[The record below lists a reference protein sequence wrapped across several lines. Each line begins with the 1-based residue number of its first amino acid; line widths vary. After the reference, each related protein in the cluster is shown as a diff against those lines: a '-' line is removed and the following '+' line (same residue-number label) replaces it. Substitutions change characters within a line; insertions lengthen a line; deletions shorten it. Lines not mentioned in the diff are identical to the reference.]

1 MKPTIKINAD
11 GYLSAGVDNKHP
23 EDIVRQFIAGVTV
36 AKIKAK
42 HPRLTSLAQAMQIHN
57 L

>member
-11 GYLSAGVDNKHP
+11 GYISAGVDNKHQ
-23 EDIVRQFIAGVTV
+23 EEIVRQFIEGVTV

-42 HPRLTSLAQAMQIHN
+42 NPRLTSLARAMQITK